1 MKGDAQEAVDRARRH
16 LRNAAREGLEASR
29 ALVEAALLAGNMVGG
44 EGESRGGLAGEAK
57 SALDAWIAALETDQP
72 FRMPEALA
80 EPLRRAIQAEIDR
93 WEERSVEDES
103 ARPVLRAF
111 LGLRELLWE
120 LGMRS
125 EPKPEK
131 TPSDPHDSATSSTRS
146 SRSEQPS
153 RQRVQRFDL
162 ED

>member
-1 MKGDAQEAVDRARRH
+1 MNGDAQEAIDRARRH
-16 LRNAAREGLEASR
+16 LRNAARESLEASR
-29 ALVEAALLAGNMVGG
+29 ALVDAALLAGNMGVGDTG
-44 EGESRGGLAGEAK
+44 RGGLAGEVK
-57 SALDAWIAALETDQP
+57 SALEAWIATLEADQP

-80 EPLRRAIQAEIDR
+80 EPLRSAIQTEIDR
-93 WEERSVEDES
+93 WEKRSAEDES

-125 EPKPEK
+125 EPSPVENAEHPRDEAKP
-131 TPSDPHDSATSSTRS
+131 ATRS
-146 SRSEQPS
+146 NEQAAGS